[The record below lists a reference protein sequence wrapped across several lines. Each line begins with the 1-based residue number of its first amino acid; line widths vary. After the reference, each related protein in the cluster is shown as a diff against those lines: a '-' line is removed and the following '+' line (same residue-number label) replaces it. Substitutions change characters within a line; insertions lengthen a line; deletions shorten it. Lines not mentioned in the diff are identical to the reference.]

1 MDCIFCQIVAGQ
13 APCHKVWESDSHL
26 AFLSIFPNT
35 PGFTV
40 VIPKQHHGS
49 YAFEQ
54 TDEVLSELIKATK
67 QVAQRL
73 TQALPDVGRCG
84 MFFEGYGVDH
94 LHSKLMPL
102 HGTGSSAS
110 FQRIEAMSDIFF
122 TRYEGYLSSH
132 DGRRADDAVLA
143 ALAASIR
150 GDSAAGD
157 AV

>member
-1 MDCIFCQIVAGQ
+1 MSCIFCQIVQGH
-13 APCHKVWESDSHL
+13 APCHKVWENDSHL

-54 TDEVLSELIKATK
+54 SDAVLCELIKATK
-67 QVAQRL
+67 QVAQLL
-73 TQALPDVGRCG
+73 TKALPDVGRCG

-110 FQRIEAMSDIFF
+110 FQRIEAVSEKFF
-122 TRYEGYLSSH
+122 SRYEGYLSSH
-132 DGRRADDAVLA
+132 DGKRADDAALA

-150 GDSAAGD
+150 AVAG
-157 AV
+157 A